1 MSNLNSR
8 IFIDKIGKLTMQSLV
23 WFSIIVVLAI
33 GIGLYL
39 KSRPLL
45 ELKSLSEL
53 LFSSDW
59 APNRGKFGLYPF
71 IMSTLWVTFT
81 AMLIAFPPCL
91 LCAIYLTEYANVRVS
106 NFVRPIID
114 MISGVPSVI
123 FGVWGLII
131 IVPFIQDHVSP
142 FLGVHSSG
150 RTVLAGGIVLAVSVF
165 PVIIQLLV
173 ELFKSIPHEL
183 REASLAIGATKWQTI
198 KWVLLR
204 KAGPGVVS
212 AVVIAFSRA
221 FGETMSV
228 IMVTGNVAI
237 VPQSLLDPAYP
248 LPSLI
253 ANNYGETMSIP
264 IYDSALM
271 FVAFILFAIV
281 LVFNLAARYILS
293 IVEKSSI

>member
-1 MSNLNSR
+1 
-8 IFIDKIGKLTMQSLV
+8 MQALV
-23 WFSIIVVLAI
+23 WFSIIVVVAI
-33 GIGLYL
+33 GFGLYL

-45 ELKSLSEL
+45 ELKPLTEL

-59 APNRGKFGLYPF
+59 APGRGSFGLYPF

-81 AMLIAFPPCL
+81 AMFIAVPPCI
-91 LCAIYLTEYANVRVS
+91 LCAIYLTEYANSKVS

-114 MISGVPSVI
+114 MIAGVPSVI

-131 IVPFIQDHVSP
+131 IVPFIKNEMGP
-142 FLGVHSSG
+142 FLGIETSG

-173 ELFKSIPHEL
+173 ELFKSIPTEL
-183 REASLAIGATKWQTI
+183 REASLSIGATKWQTI
-198 KWVLLR
+198 KWVMLR

-212 AVVIAFSRA
+212 AVVIAFCRA

-228 IMVTGNVAI
+228 IMVTGNVVM
-237 VPQSLLDPAYP
+237 VPHSIFDPAYP

-253 ANNYGETMSIP
+253 ANSYGETMSIP

-271 FVAFILFAIV
+271 FVAFILFAII
-281 LVFNLAARYILS
+281 LIFNLIARYVLRL
-293 IVEKSSI
+293 VEKSSI